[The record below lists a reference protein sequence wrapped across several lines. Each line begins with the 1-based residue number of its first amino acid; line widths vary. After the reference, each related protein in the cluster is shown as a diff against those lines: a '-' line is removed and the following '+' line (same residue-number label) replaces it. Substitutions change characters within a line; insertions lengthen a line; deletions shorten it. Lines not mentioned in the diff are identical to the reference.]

1 MIERFGIF
9 ADPRLYDSEKKEF
22 TQAGCAYVRGYL
34 EASSKDLD
42 EALEA
47 IERSRHVSQRCLEFE
62 FTV

>member
-1 MIERFGIF
+1 MIERFGVF
-9 ADPRLYDSEKKEF
+9 ADPKLYDSERQKF
-22 TQAGCAYVRGYL
+22 TEAGLAYVRGYL

-42 EALEA
+42 DALEA